1 LKNYFLASAP
11 ATAATRRRKMLLW
24 CAEVLLRRAVLH
36 WLPHAG
42 SSSIALGAIVIPVAA
57 PPITIRIA
65 TIVVETGLVLIAL
78 HAAISADQSVIA
90 IASAVRLMLHPTVAA
105 NQSVIAIASA
115 IGPVL
120 HSPVAAD

>member
-1 LKNYFLASAP
+1 
-11 ATAATRRRKMLLW
+11 MLLW

-57 PPITIRIA
+57 PAIAIRIA
-65 TIVVETGLVLIAL
+65 MIVVETGLVLIAL
-78 HAAISADQSVIA
+78 HPAVATDQSVIA
-90 IASAVRLMLHPTVAA
+90 ISSAVRLMLHPTVAA

-115 IGPVL
+115 VGPML
-120 HSPVAAD
+120 HSAVAAN

>member
-1 LKNYFLASAP
+1 
-11 ATAATRRRKMLLW
+11 MLLR

-42 SSSIALGAIVIPVAA
+42 SSAIALGAIVIPVAA

-65 TIVVETGLVLIAL
+65 MIVVETGLVLIAL
-78 HAAISADQSVIA
+78 HAAISPDQSVIA
-90 IASAVRLMLHPTVAA
+90 IPSAVRLMLHPTVAA

-115 IGPVL
+115 VGPVL